1 MHCKLF
7 MDLQLSAM
15 LDFCAFDISRIL
27 KVMRHT
33 NRVLVT
39 GGAGFLGSHLCQR
52 LLEQG
57 KEVVCLDNFY
67 TGTKDNVRAL
77 SANPHFEVIRHDIC
91 EPISIEVDAIYH
103 LACPASPVFYQ
114 RDAIQTTK
122 INVLGAIN
130 VLDLAKRLKVPVLI
144 SSTSEVYGDPLVHP
158 QTEDYWGHVNCTG
171 PRACYDEGK
180 RCSETLFMD
189 YHRQHQVDIRIARIF
204 NTYGP
209 QMNLN
214 DGRVIS
220 NFIVQALQNQPIT
233 IYGDGEQSRSFCY
246 VDDTVSGLMKLMAKP
261 KCHIPVNIGNPI
273 EKTMKEIAQVIIAA
287 TGSHSTISF
296 HPLPTDDPKQRCPDI
311 SRAKAELNWEPVVD
325 LKEGLQKTIAY
336 FQKKIQQL
344 NVVSA

>member
-1 MHCKLF
+1 MK
-7 MDLQLSAM
+7 
-15 LDFCAFDISRIL
+15 
-27 KVMRHT
+27 HT

-57 KEVVCLDNFY
+57 CDVVCLDNFY
-67 TGTKDNVRAL
+67 TGTKENIRSL
-77 SANPHFEVIRHDIC
+77 CANPHFEVIRHDIC
-91 EPISIEVDAIYH
+91 HPISVEVDAIYH

-114 RDAIQTTK
+114 RDSIQTTK
-122 INVLGAIN
+122 INVLGALN
-130 VLDLAKRLKVPVLI
+130 VLDLAKRLKIPVLI

-158 QTEDYWGHVNCTG
+158 QSEDYWGHVNCNG

-180 RCSETLFMD
+180 RCAETLFMD

-209 QMNLN
+209 QMNVN

-220 NFIVQALQNQPIT
+220 NFVVQALQNLPIT
-233 IYGDGEQSRSFCY
+233 IYGNGEQSRSFCY
-246 VDDTVSGLMKLMAKP
+246 VDDTIAGLMKLMAKP
-261 KCHIPVNIGNPI
+261 NYHQPVNIGNPI

-287 TGSHSTISF
+287 TGSHSTITY

-311 SRAKAELNWEPVVD
+311 RRAKTELNWEPCIE
-325 LKEGLQKTIAY
+325 LSEGLQKTIAY
-336 FQKKIQQL
+336 FQKKVHPL
-344 NVVSA
+344 HLASA

>member
-1 MHCKLF
+1 
-7 MDLQLSAM
+7 
-15 LDFCAFDISRIL
+15 
-27 KVMRHT
+27 MRHT

-52 LLEQG
+52 LIEQG

-67 TGTKDNVRAL
+67 TGTKENIQSLAR
-77 SANPHFEVIRHDIC
+77 NPRFEVIRHDIC
-91 EPISIEVDAIYH
+91 QPISIEVDAIYH
-103 LACPASPVFYQ
+103 LACPASPIFYQ

-122 INVLGAIN
+122 INVLGALN

-144 SSTSEVYGDPLVHP
+144 SSTSEVYGDPHVHP
-158 QTEDYWGHVNCTG
+158 QREDYWGNVNCNG

-214 DGRVIS
+214 DGRVVS
-220 NFIVQALQNQPIT
+220 NFIVQALQNKPLT
-233 IYGDGEQSRSFCY
+233 IYGNGEQSRSFCY
-246 VDDTVSGLMKLMAKP
+246 VDDTISGLMKLMAKP
-261 KCHIPVNIGNPI
+261 GCHQPVNIGNPN
-273 EKTMKEIAQVIIAA
+273 ELNMKDIAQIIIAA
-287 TGSHSTISF
+287 TGSESTISY
-296 HPLPTDDPKQRCPDI
+296 HTLPTDDPKQRCPDI
-311 SRAKAELNWEPVVD
+311 SRAKTELNWEPVVT

-336 FQKKIQQL
+336 FNEKIQQL
-344 NVVSA
+344 DNVSA

>member
-1 MHCKLF
+1 MK
-7 MDLQLSAM
+7 
-15 LDFCAFDISRIL
+15 
-27 KVMRHT
+27 HT

-57 KEVVCLDNFY
+57 FEVVCLDNFY
-67 TGTKDNVRAL
+67 TGTKENIRSLCAD
-77 SANPHFEVIRHDIC
+77 PHFEVIRHDIC
-91 EPISIEVDAIYH
+91 HPLSVEVDAIYH

-114 RDAIQTTK
+114 RDSIQTTK
-122 INVLGAIN
+122 INVLGALN

-144 SSTSEVYGDPLVHP
+144 SSTSEVYGDPQVHP
-158 QTEDYWGHVNCTG
+158 QSEDYWGHVNCNG

-180 RCSETLFMD
+180 RCAETLFMD

-209 QMNLN
+209 QMNVN

-220 NFIVQALQNQPIT
+220 NFVVQALQNQPIT

-246 VDDTVSGLMKLMAKP
+246 VDDTIAGLMKLMAKP
-261 KCHIPVNIGNPI
+261 HYHQPVNIGNPI
-273 EKTMKEIAQVIIAA
+273 EKTMKEIAQVIISA
-287 TGSHSTISF
+287 TGSHSTISY

-311 SRAKAELNWEPVVD
+311 RRAKTELNWEPVVS
-325 LKEGLQKTIAY
+325 LPEGLQKTIAY
-336 FQKKIQQL
+336 FRKKIHQL
-344 NVVSA
+344 EPISA